1 MGPEE
6 APRAY
11 GTFACWALR
20 RFRRALPR
28 AFRALIAFCFS
39 GEKLEKL
46 EDVVDTEDSMESSDP
61 EGDPASG
68 PSMTGSS
75 GGPCLLPLLPWH
87 LRREGR
93 FGAAFGA
100 A

>member
-20 RFRRALPR
+20 RLRRALLR

-61 EGDPASG
+61 EGDPAS
-68 PSMTGSS
+68 S
-75 GGPCLLPLLPWH
+75 GGPCLLPLLPSP

-100 A
+100 G